1 MPISSQGMYDHFG
14 ATYDVTK
21 IVNPD
26 VTFNETAY
34 KEYSPSLISTTFA
47 ISYGLSFAV
56 SLPPLRMPCT

>member
-1 MPISSQGMYDHFG
+1 MP

-26 VTFNETAY
+26 VTFNEAAY
-34 KEYSPSLISTTFA
+34 KEYSPLFISTTFA